1 MKIRDENMDFV
12 KSKTDLFRLIDN
24 EAQTSTSKMVLFLI
38 LGTIF
43 LDAYDITIL
52 GTMTDQLTQQF
63 HLSPATLS
71 IVMTS
76 LPIGALFGALLGGT
90 LAHQF
95 GRKRILSIALLTLTV
110 TSLGAALAPNV
121 IILIICR
128 CIMGFAIGMDSPVAF
143 TFIAEISNL
152 KHKGRNVNY
161 WQVVWY
167 VAIITS
173 ALVVIA
179 FFMLGAGAHLWRY
192 AVGFGAL
199 IAFVLYILRIKY
211 LHESPTWV
219 INHYSLEKATEFVR
233 KYYHKDIHLE
243 GTLEDDLSSDVT
255 SPHNSWTDLF
265 KPRYIKRI
273 ILATAISTLQG
284 MQYYGVGLYIPI
296 IATYLISKDKIGVL
310 LGTAIVNIA
319 GILGAYLGAQL
330 TYKLGTRKLTMIG
343 FTLVLLS
350 MVCVGLF
357 YHHLPMLLNTFL
369 IGLFLFGHSGGPG
382 TQGKTI
388 GALSFPTHLRS
399 QATGFVESVSRTGS
413 IIGTFVFP
421 IILAAVGLTNTMLIL
436 SIVPLLG
443 IIITV
448 SIKWEAV
455 GKHIE
460 VE

>member
-1 MKIRDENMDFV
+1 
-12 KSKTDLFRLIDN
+12 
-24 EAQTSTSKMVLFLI
+24 MVLFLI

-90 LAHQF
+90 LAVWTQAYF
-95 GRKRILSIALLTLTV
+95 INCLTNTYCNLSWCGTRTKC
-110 TSLGAALAPNV
+110 N
-121 IILIICR
+121 ILIICR

-167 VAIITS
+167 VAIVTS

-243 GTLEDDLSSDVT
+243 G
-255 SPHNSWTDLF
+255 
-265 KPRYIKRI
+265 
-273 ILATAISTLQG
+273 A
-284 MQYYGVGLYIPI
+284 
-296 IATYLISKDKIGVL
+296 
-310 LGTAIVNIA
+310 
-319 GILGAYLGAQL
+319 
-330 TYKLGTRKLTMIG
+330 
-343 FTLVLLS
+343 
-350 MVCVGLF
+350 
-357 YHHLPMLLNTFL
+357 
-369 IGLFLFGHSGGPG
+369 
-382 TQGKTI
+382 
-388 GALSFPTHLRS
+388 
-399 QATGFVESVSRTGS
+399 
-413 IIGTFVFP
+413 
-421 IILAAVGLTNTMLIL
+421 
-436 SIVPLLG
+436 
-443 IIITV
+443 
-448 SIKWEAV
+448 
-455 GKHIE
+455 
-460 VE
+460 

>member
-1 MKIRDENMDFV
+1 
-12 KSKTDLFRLIDN
+12 
-24 EAQTSTSKMVLFLI
+24 
-38 LGTIF
+38 
-43 LDAYDITIL
+43 
-52 GTMTDQLTQQF
+52 
-63 HLSPATLS
+63 
-71 IVMTS
+71 
-76 LPIGALFGALLGGT
+76 
-90 LAHQF
+90 
-95 GRKRILSIALLTLTV
+95 
-110 TSLGAALAPNV
+110 
-121 IILIICR
+121 
-128 CIMGFAIGMDSPVAF
+128 MGFAIGMDSPVAF

-167 VAIITS
+167 VAIVTS

-192 AVGFGAL
+192 AVGFGAF

-219 INHYSLEKATEFVR
+219 INHYSLEKATEFIR

-243 GTLEDDLSSDVT
+243 GTLDDDLNSDVT

-265 KPRYIKRI
+265 KPRYIKELSWR
-273 ILATAISTLQG
+273 LRFQHYKVCSTMVL
-284 MQYYGVGLYIPI
+284 VLYIPI
-296 IATYLISKDKIGVL
+296 IATYLISKEKIGVL

-388 GALSFPTHLRS
+388 GALSFPHS
-399 QATGFVESVSRTGS
+399 F
-413 IIGTFVFP
+413 TFTSYWLCR
-421 IILAAVGLTNTMLIL
+421 ICK
-436 SIVPLLG
+436 SY
-443 IIITV
+443 
-448 SIKWEAV
+448 W
-455 GKHIE
+455 
-460 VE
+460 

>member
-1 MKIRDENMDFV
+1 
-12 KSKTDLFRLIDN
+12 
-24 EAQTSTSKMVLFLI
+24 
-38 LGTIF
+38 
-43 LDAYDITIL
+43 
-52 GTMTDQLTQQF
+52 
-63 HLSPATLS
+63 
-71 IVMTS
+71 
-76 LPIGALFGALLGGT
+76 
-90 LAHQF
+90 
-95 GRKRILSIALLTLTV
+95 
-110 TSLGAALAPNV
+110 
-121 IILIICR
+121 
-128 CIMGFAIGMDSPVAF
+128 MGFAIGMDSPVAF

-167 VAIITS
+167 VAIVTS
-173 ALVVIA
+173 ALVVTA

-219 INHYSLEKATEFVR
+219 INHYSLEKATEFIR

-243 GTLEDDLSSDVT
+243 GTLEDDLNSDVT

-350 MVCVGLF
+350 MVC
-357 YHHLPMLLNTFL
+357 
-369 IGLFLFGHSGGPG
+369 G

>member
-1 MKIRDENMDFV
+1 MKIRDENMNFV
-12 KSKTDLFRLIDN
+12 KSKTDLFRLIDD
-24 EAQTSTSKMVLFLI
+24 EAQTSTSKVVLFLI

-90 LAHQF
+90 LAYQF
-95 GRKRILSIALLTLTV
+95 GRKRILSIALLTLTL
-110 TSLGAALAPNV
+110 TSLGAAFAPNV

-128 CIMGFAIGMDSPVAF
+128 CVMGFAIGMDSPVAF

-167 VAIITS
+167 VAIVTS

-192 AVGFGAL
+192 AVGFGAF

-243 GTLEDDLSSDVT
+243 GTLDDDLSSDVT
-255 SPHNSWTDLF
+255 SPQNSWTDLF

-296 IATYLISKDKIGVL
+296 IGVL

-343 FTLVLLS
+343 FTLVLIS

-436 SIVPLLG
+436 SIVPSLG